1 MEIDRPGLPNKEPEP
16 QRRKSREEV
25 KKEGDR
31 DYKRTFR
38 PVRLY
43 VTPFERSR
51 ANPSDEVKER
61 FFKVLAKTL
70 ERVAV
75 DPDFAAKVNAHL
87 RAEVQDAE
95 KIKAAHA
102 QFTPLTPEEVE
113 VQDGDGVSNLVKT
126 ARTMSRKINL
136 VENLKQ
142 EQLDTLRQRDPGFET
157 VITGLA
163 KRHARKEKAQRRIL
177 DIYERRG
184 EDRRRP

>member
-1 MEIDRPGLPNKEPEP
+1 MSTERMPGNPGPED

-25 KKEGDR
+25 KKEADR

-51 ANPSDEVKER
+51 ANPTAEVKER
-61 FFKVLAKTL
+61 FYKVWEKVL
-70 ERVAV
+70 ERAATN
-75 DPDFAAKVNAHL
+75 PDFFAKLIADL
-87 RAEVQDAE
+87 RADEQDTE

-113 VQDGDGVSNLVKT
+113 VQDGDGVINLVKT
-126 ARTMSRKINL
+126 APTMSGKINL
-136 VENLKQ
+136 VEKLQ
-142 EQLDTLRQRDPGFET
+142 PEQLDTLRQRDPSLEP

-163 KRHARKEKAQRRIL
+163 KRPARKEKAERRIL
-177 DIYERRG
+177 DIYQRRG
-184 EDRRRP
+184 EDGRRP